1 MNRNPARLGEIL
13 LSRKEITPKQL
24 IEALS
29 EQELSGGK
37 LGEIL
42 VRKGYASAQ
51 NIMKWLSYQ
60 TSIDTIDLD
69 NYPIN
74 MDAAR
79 KISEKLARR
88 IDSIPINIINN
99 NLLVAMADPLNIFD
113 AEDIELE
120 SGMKTETVFALK
132 SQIIDAIDKYMGRRN
147 TELAAR
153 EVAGGNTEDE
163 LNGSDIDDTLD
174 DEYVNN
180 SPVVKLINSL
190 IRQAVKADAS
200 DIHIEPFENRI
211 RIRFRTD
218 GELHEV
224 LNISSYSHSAIVTR
238 IKVMAEMN
246 IAEKRLPQDGRIEM
260 ILDSDAIDMRISVL
274 PTVYGEKI
282 VIRILN
288 RGNFLKSKH
297 ELGFTDGNLK
307 IFDSIMEAPYGIVLV
322 TGPTGSGKSTTMYSY
337 LNELNKVNKNIV
349 TVEDPV
355 EYKIEGINQVQV
367 NPKIGL
373 SFSGGLRSI
382 LRQDPDIIMIG
393 EIRDAET
400 AEIAIRAAI
409 TGHLVLSTIH
419 TNNASSTVIRLRD
432 MGIKP
437 FLIAASLKG
446 ILAQRLVKKICV
458 NCKTK
463 YMADEIEKDLL
474 KINNDTILYKGTG
487 CPKCYYTG
495 YKGRIAVHEAMK
507 IDRNLSDIICMGGSV
522 DELAEAAAGNGMSTL
537 KDNCRQLVL
546 DGVTTTEEYSQ
557 IISE

>member
-60 TSIDTIDLD
+60 TGIDTIDLD

-349 TVEDPV
+349 T
-355 EYKIEGINQVQV
+355 
-367 NPKIGL
+367 
-373 SFSGGLRSI
+373 
-382 LRQDPDIIMIG
+382 
-393 EIRDAET
+393 

-446 ILAQRLVKKICV
+446 ILAQRLVKKICI

>member
-13 LSRKEITPKQL
+13 ILRKEITTEQL

-29 EQELSGGK
+29 EQESSGGK

-42 VRKGYASAQ
+42 VQKGYASAR
-51 NIMKWLSYQ
+51 NIMKSLSYK
-60 TSIDTIDLD
+60 TGIPMIELD
-69 NYPIN
+69 DYPIN
-74 MDAAR
+74 IDAAG
-79 KISEKLARR
+79 KISEKLVRR
-88 IDSIPINIINN
+88 INTIPVNIINN

-113 AEDIELE
+113 VEDIELE
-120 SGMKTETVFALK
+120 SGMKVETVFALK
-132 SQIIDAIDKYMGRRN
+132 SQIIDVIDKYMGSRN

-153 EVAGGNTEDE
+153 EIDGGNGKVND
-163 LNGSDIDDTLD
+163 SDVADTSD

-200 DIHIEPFENRI
+200 DIHIEPFEDRV

-224 LNISSYSHSAIVTR
+224 LNLSSHTHSAIVTR
-238 IKVMAEMN
+238 IKVMAEMD
-246 IAEKRLPQDGRIEM
+246 IAEKRLPQDGRIEI
-260 ILDSDAIDMRISVL
+260 ILDSGAIDMRISVL

-288 RGNFLKSKH
+288 RGNFLKTKS
-297 ELGFTDGNLK
+297 ELGFTDSNLK
-307 IFDSIMEAPYGIVLV
+307 IFDSIMETPYGIVLI
-322 TGPTGSGKSTTMYSY
+322 TGPTGSGKSTTMYAY
-337 LNELNKVNKNIV
+337 LNELNKINKNIV

-400 AEIAIRAAI
+400 AEIAVRAAI

-419 TNNASSTVIRLRD
+419 KNNAPSTVIRLQD

-446 ILAQRLVKKICV
+446 VLAQRLVKKICC

-463 YMADEIEKDLL
+463 YQAGEIEKNLL
-474 KINNDTILYKGTG
+474 KIKSDAILYKGTG

-495 YKGRIAVHEAMK
+495 YKGRIAIHEAMK
-507 IDRNLSDIICMGGSV
+507 IDKNISDIICRGAPLM
-522 DELAEAAAGNGMSTL
+522 NWL
-537 KDNCRQLVL
+537 KQRQP
-546 DGVTTTEEYSQ
+546 TE
-557 IISE
+557 